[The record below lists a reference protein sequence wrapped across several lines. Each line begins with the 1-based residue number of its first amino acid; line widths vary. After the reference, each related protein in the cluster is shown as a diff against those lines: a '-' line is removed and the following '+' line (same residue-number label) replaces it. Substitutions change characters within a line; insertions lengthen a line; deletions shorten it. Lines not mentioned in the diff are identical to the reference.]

1 MSAPLL
7 ELRDLRRSVR
17 LPSHEELHILRG
29 IDLSVEAGDHVAIV
43 GRSGSGK
50 TTLLNLLGL
59 IDHQTGGE
67 LLFDGLDVSRLGDR
81 RRARLRGASIGFVF
95 QQFNLLSSLSAL
107 QNVELPLIYRSAPKP
122 ERRERAREVLERVG
136 LGDRLHNKPGELSG
150 GQQQRVA
157 LGRALI
163 YEPDLLLMDEPLGAL
178 DRNLREQMQQEIKRI
193 QRELNATILY
203 VTHDRD
209 EAMSMSD
216 RVCVMNAGEISQLD
230 TPERIYH
237 QPETEFVARFL
248 GDANIFDGTVHEKL
262 GDEYGVTL
270 DSGQTVRV
278 SSARA
283 FAEGEQIQVMC
294 RPEQTDI
301 AATSE
306 DAFVRIAI
314 SNVSYYGNCYRV
326 AGTCIETGAQLM
338 VETQRSDLP
347 SVGSE
352 VPLRWD
358 HEAAVLL
365 TGRGG

>member
-1 MSAPLL
+1 MQEEYTMNRTTPALVIDTIRKMYTETDGVREVSLDLQAGEFMTLL
-7 ELRDLRRSVR
+7 G
-17 LPSHEELHILRG
+17 P
-29 IDLSVEAGDHVAIV
+29 
-43 GRSGSGK
+43 SGSGK
-50 TTLLNLLGL
+50 TTALMAVAGLADLDSGSIWVNGKDVTKLPPSQRGLGVTFQNYALFPHMSIRENLAFPLRT
-59 IDHQTGGE
+59 QKK
-67 LLFDGLDVSRLGDR
+67 
-81 RRARLRGASIGFVF
+81 LRGKALDQKVTGMLELIG
-95 QQFNLLSSLSAL
+95 LEHAGS
-107 QNVELPLIYRSAPKP
+107 RRPK
-122 ERRERAREVLERVG
+122 
-136 LGDRLHNKPGELSG
+136 ELSG